1 MKKLLLPFLAIILI
15 SCSDDSEPVIKQPRF
30 KAPVKKSLTTDT
42 SKPIMAQPKMSVKDS
57 YEAEIN
63 KLKSSLSSGALDT
76 TYVVKNKEQIQT
88 ILQLMYYNKLEELK
102 QKNISEVLLS
112 DDFINQYKVERLNQ
126 SMLVEIDSL
135 ISKSNQSLASK
146 LNIDFTVTP
155 FRLIKTK

>member
-1 MKKLLLPFLAIILI
+1 MKKLLIPFLATILI
-15 SCSDDSEPVIKQPRF
+15 SCSDDSEPVVRQPRF
-30 KAPVKKSLTTDT
+30 KAPAKKTMIADST
-42 SKPIMAQPKMSVKDS
+42 KPLSIQPKLSVKDS

-63 KLKSSLSSGALDT
+63 KLKSSLSSGAVDT
-76 TYVVKNKEQIQT
+76 TYTIKNKDQIQK

-126 SMLVEIDSL
+126 SMLVEMDSL
-135 ISKSNQSLASK
+135 ITKTNESLASK
-146 LNIDFTVTP
+146 LNIDFTVSP